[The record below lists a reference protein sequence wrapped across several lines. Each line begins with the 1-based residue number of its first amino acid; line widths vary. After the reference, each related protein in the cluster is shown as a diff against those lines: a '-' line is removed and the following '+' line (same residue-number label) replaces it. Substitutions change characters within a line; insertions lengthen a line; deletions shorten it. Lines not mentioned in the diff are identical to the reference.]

1 MQIMQTENEVMSET
15 PIQTGRRIAHE
26 LRARACDDWACTA
39 PQCKWIIEAADEL
52 LWSVDRE
59 TAANEQIKRVREET
73 IELTD
78 DQWIDAQ
85 EIYEKAHGPTHGHAE
100 WVDGIEAVLAYIR
113 ALKC

>member
-1 MQIMQTENEVMSET
+1 MT
-15 PIQTGRRIAHE
+15 
-26 LRARACDDWACTA
+26 
-39 PQCKWIIEAADEL
+39 ADERKSERDVTGI
-52 LWSVDRE
+52 SVLRNGHVRVEMCGNRWEEWDIAKLSEFSIKLIRE
-59 TAANEQIKRVREET
+59 LTAANEQIKRVREET

-100 WVDGIEAVLAYIR
+100 WIDGIEAVLAYIR